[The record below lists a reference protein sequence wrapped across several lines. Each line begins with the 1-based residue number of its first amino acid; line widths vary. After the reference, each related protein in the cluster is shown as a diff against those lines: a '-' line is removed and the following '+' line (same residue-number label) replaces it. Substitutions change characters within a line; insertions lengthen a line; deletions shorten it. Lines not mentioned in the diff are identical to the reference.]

1 MQGFGPCSA
10 ICGGGHQKRRVECV
24 QDMNRGPSVVKLLP
38 DDQCQQPIP
47 ERSLLC
53 NLKDCPASW
62 ETTPWTQVKFEPNH
76 HFEILSLGS
85 THRNTCHQN
94 IIKWQ
99 IKRQAM

>member
-24 QDMNRGPSVVKLLP
+24 QDMNREPSVVKILS

-62 ETTPWTQVKFEPNH
+62 ETTPLDSSNH
-76 HFEILSLGS
+76 PFEILSLDS
-85 THRNTCHQN
+85 THRNTCHQT

-99 IKRQAM
+99 LKRQAM